1 MVRMDDQQKPQ
12 NFEQKRHFSLQ
23 TLTFVLAYTREWT
36 EPIIQI
42 LPPMLVIGGSKTDL
56 DGKGWEGTS
65 SGENG
70 F

>member
-1 MVRMDDQQKPQ
+1 MARMGEQQKPQ
-12 NFEQKRHFSLQ
+12 NLEQKRHFSLQ
-23 TLTFVLAYTREWT
+23 TLTFVLAYSRELAKL
-36 EPIIQI
+36 IIQI
-42 LPPMLVIGGSKTDL
+42 KPPMLVMVGNKTNK